1 MMHGRMMQYMLM
13 VIEGTILKGCPRK
26 TYSNCVRSDRL
37 SFGLS
42 CVDCQDKNDWRFR
55 IKGLSG

>member
-1 MMHGRMMQYMLM
+1 MQYMLM

-37 SFGLS
+37 SFGLP